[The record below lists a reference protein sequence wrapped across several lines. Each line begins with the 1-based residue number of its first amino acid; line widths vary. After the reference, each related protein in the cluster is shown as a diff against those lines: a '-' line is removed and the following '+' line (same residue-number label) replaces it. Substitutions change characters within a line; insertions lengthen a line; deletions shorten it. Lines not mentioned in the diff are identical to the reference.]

1 MKPYTII
8 ILNFLTN
15 IWTINFFK
23 GGIIMKKFLFSIF
36 ALFFSFF
43 LFASEVSDLLQ
54 EAQTAY
60 ESGDV
65 STAIQKLDSAKSIM
79 EKEQLSSSANDYV
92 EVANWDIIKMKS
104 ADYLGK
110 KVIIKAKFIGINS
123 DGTVYLIEISPSNS
137 YEPSLVDKILT
148 LKKYE
153 YYNFYGTVV
162 SDYLGPK
169 LFIEAIN

>member
-1 MKPYTII
+1 MKKI
-8 ILNFLTN
+8 ILSVL
-15 IWTINFFK
+15 
-23 GGIIMKKFLFSIF
+23 LCV
-36 ALFFSFF
+36 FSFF
-43 LFASEVSDLLQ
+43 VFASEVSDLLL

-65 STAIQKLDSAKSIM
+65 STAIQKIDSAKSIM
-79 EKEQLSSSANDYV
+79 EKKQLSSSANDYV
-92 EVANWDIIKMKS
+92 EVASWDIIKMKS

-110 KVIIKAKFIGINS
+110 KVIVKAKFIGINS

>member
-1 MKPYTII
+1 MKRVFLS
-8 ILNFLTN
+8 ILLCLSS
-15 IWTINFFK
+15 
-23 GGIIMKKFLFSIF
+23 LFV
-36 ALFFSFF
+36 
-43 LFASEVSDLLQ
+43 FASEVSDLLQ

-92 EVANWDIIKMKS
+92 EVASWDIIKIKS

>member
-1 MKPYTII
+1 MKKI
-8 ILNFLTN
+8 ILSVL
-15 IWTINFFK
+15 
-23 GGIIMKKFLFSIF
+23 LCV
-36 ALFFSFF
+36 FSFF
-43 LFASEVSDLLQ
+43 VFASDVSDLLQ

-65 STAIQKLDSAKSIM
+65 YTAIQKIDSAKSIM
-79 EKEQLSSSANDYV
+79 EKKQLSSSANDYV
-92 EVANWDIIKMKS
+92 EVASWDIIKMKS

>member
-1 MKPYTII
+1 MKKI
-8 ILNFLTN
+8 ILSVL
-15 IWTINFFK
+15 
-23 GGIIMKKFLFSIF
+23 LCV
-36 ALFFSFF
+36 FSFF
-43 LFASEVSDLLQ
+43 VFASEVSDLLL

-60 ESGDV
+60 ESENV
-65 STAIQKLDSAKSIM
+65 YTAIQKIDSAKSIM

-92 EVANWDIIKMKS
+92 EVASWDIIKMKS

>member
-1 MKPYTII
+1 MKKI
-8 ILNFLTN
+8 ILSVL
-15 IWTINFFK
+15 
-23 GGIIMKKFLFSIF
+23 LCV
-36 ALFFSFF
+36 FSFF
-43 LFASEVSDLLQ
+43 VFASDVSDLLL

-65 STAIQKLDSAKSIM
+65 STAIQKIDSAKSIM

-92 EVANWDIIKMKS
+92 EVASWDIIKIKS

>member
-1 MKPYTII
+1 MKKI
-8 ILNFLTN
+8 ILSVL
-15 IWTINFFK
+15 
-23 GGIIMKKFLFSIF
+23 LC
-36 ALFFSFF
+36 AFSFF
-43 LFASEVSDLLQ
+43 VFASEVSDLLQ
-54 EAQTAY
+54 EVQTAY
-60 ESGDV
+60 ETGDV
-65 STAIQKLDSAKSIM
+65 TTAIQKLDSAKSIM
-79 EKEQLSSSANDYV
+79 EKEQLSSSVNDYV
-92 EVANWDIIKMKS
+92 EVASWDIIKMKS

>member
-1 MKPYTII
+1 
-8 ILNFLTN
+8 
-15 IWTINFFK
+15 
-23 GGIIMKKFLFSIF
+23 MKKNILSILLCLSSLFV
-36 ALFFSFF
+36 
-43 LFASEVSDLLQ
+43 FASEVSDLLQ

-65 STAIQKLDSAKSIM
+65 SIAIQKLDSAKSIM
-79 EKEQLSSSANDYV
+79 EKEQLSSSAEDYV
-92 EVANWDIIKMKS
+92 EVASWDIVKLKS

>member
-1 MKPYTII
+1 MKKI
-8 ILNFLTN
+8 ILSVL
-15 IWTINFFK
+15 
-23 GGIIMKKFLFSIF
+23 LCV
-36 ALFFSFF
+36 FSFF
-43 LFASEVSDLLQ
+43 VFASDVSDLLL
-54 EAQTAY
+54 ESQTAY

-65 STAIQKLDSAKSIM
+65 YTAIQKLDFAKSIM
-79 EKEQLSSSANDYV
+79 EKEQLSSSAEDYV
-92 EVANWDIIKMKS
+92 KVSSWDIVKLKS

-153 YYNFYGTVV
+153 YYN
-162 SDYLGPK
+162 YLRRK
-169 LFIEAIN
+169 F

>member
-1 MKPYTII
+1 MKKI
-8 ILNFLTN
+8 ILSVL
-15 IWTINFFK
+15 
-23 GGIIMKKFLFSIF
+23 LCV
-36 ALFFSFF
+36 FSFF
-43 LFASEVSDLLQ
+43 VFASEVSDLLL

-60 ESGDV
+60 ESGDI

-92 EVANWDIIKMKS
+92 EVASWDIIKMKS

>member
-1 MKPYTII
+1 MKRVFLS
-8 ILNFLTN
+8 ILLCLSS
-15 IWTINFFK
+15 
-23 GGIIMKKFLFSIF
+23 LFVF
-36 ALFFSFF
+36 AF
-43 LFASEVSDLLQ
+43 EVSDLLQ

-65 STAIQKLDSAKSIM
+65 YTAIQKIDSAKSIM

>member
-1 MKPYTII
+1 MKRVFLS
-8 ILNFLTN
+8 ILLCLSS
-15 IWTINFFK
+15 
-23 GGIIMKKFLFSIF
+23 LFV
-36 ALFFSFF
+36 
-43 LFASEVSDLLQ
+43 FASEVSDLLL

-92 EVANWDIIKMKS
+92 EVASWDIIKMKS

>member
-1 MKPYTII
+1 MKKI
-8 ILNFLTN
+8 ILSVL
-15 IWTINFFK
+15 
-23 GGIIMKKFLFSIF
+23 LCV
-36 ALFFSFF
+36 FSFF
-43 LFASEVSDLLQ
+43 VFASEVSDLLL

>member
-1 MKPYTII
+1 MKKI
-8 ILNFLTN
+8 ILSVL
-15 IWTINFFK
+15 
-23 GGIIMKKFLFSIF
+23 LCV
-36 ALFFSFF
+36 FSFF
-43 LFASEVSDLLQ
+43 VFASDVSDLLL

-60 ESGDV
+60 KSGDV

>member
-1 MKPYTII
+1 MKRVFLS
-8 ILNFLTN
+8 ILLCLSS
-15 IWTINFFK
+15 
-23 GGIIMKKFLFSIF
+23 LFV
-36 ALFFSFF
+36 
-43 LFASEVSDLLQ
+43 FASEVSDLLL

-92 EVANWDIIKMKS
+92 EVASWDIIKMKS

-123 DGTVYLIEISPSNS
+123 DGTVYLIESSPSNS
-137 YEPSLVDKILT
+137 YETSLVDKILT

>member
-1 MKPYTII
+1 MKRVFLS
-8 ILNFLTN
+8 ILLCLSS
-15 IWTINFFK
+15 
-23 GGIIMKKFLFSIF
+23 LFVF
-36 ALFFSFF
+36 AF
-43 LFASEVSDLLQ
+43 EVSDLLQ

-65 STAIQKLDSAKSIM
+65 YTAIQKIDSAKSIM

-92 EVANWDIIKMKS
+92 EVASWDIIKMKS

-148 LKKYE
+148 LKKNE

>member
-1 MKPYTII
+1 MKKI
-8 ILNFLTN
+8 ILSVL
-15 IWTINFFK
+15 
-23 GGIIMKKFLFSIF
+23 LCV
-36 ALFFSFF
+36 FSFF
-43 LFASEVSDLLQ
+43 VFASDVSDLLL
-54 EAQTAY
+54 ESQTAY

-65 STAIQKLDSAKSIM
+65 YTAIQKLDFAKSIM
-79 EKEQLSSSANDYV
+79 EKEQLSSSAEDYV
-92 EVANWDIIKMKS
+92 KVSSWDIVKLKS

>member
-1 MKPYTII
+1 MKKI
-8 ILNFLTN
+8 ILSVL
-15 IWTINFFK
+15 
-23 GGIIMKKFLFSIF
+23 LCV
-36 ALFFSFF
+36 FSFF
-43 LFASEVSDLLQ
+43 VFAFEVSDLLQ

>member
-1 MKPYTII
+1 MKRVFLS
-8 ILNFLTN
+8 ILLCLSS
-15 IWTINFFK
+15 
-23 GGIIMKKFLFSIF
+23 LFV
-36 ALFFSFF
+36 
-43 LFASEVSDLLQ
+43 FASEVSDLLL

-60 ESGDV
+60 ESGDI
-65 STAIQKLDSAKSIM
+65 STAIQKIDSAKSIM

-92 EVANWDIIKMKS
+92 EVASWDIIKIKS

>member
-1 MKPYTII
+1 
-8 ILNFLTN
+8 
-15 IWTINFFK
+15 
-23 GGIIMKKFLFSIF
+23 MKKFILFVLLC
-36 ALFFSFF
+36 AFSFCV
-43 LFASEVSDLLQ
+43 FASEVSDLLQ

-60 ESGDV
+60 ETGDV
-65 STAIQKLDSAKSIM
+65 TTAIQKLDSAKSIM
-79 EKEQLSSSANDYV
+79 EKEQLSSSANDYI
-92 EVANWDIIKMKS
+92 EVASWDIIKMKS

>member
-1 MKPYTII
+1 MRK
-8 ILNFLTN
+8 L
-15 IWTINFFK
+15 
-23 GGIIMKKFLFSIF
+23 FLFFI
-36 ALFFSFF
+36 LFTFSFF
-43 LFASEVSDLLQ
+43 VFASEVSDLLQ

-65 STAIQKLDSAKSIM
+65 TTAIQKLDSAKSLM
-79 EKEQLSSSANDYV
+79 EKEQLSSSGDDYV
-92 EVANWDIIKMKS
+92 EVASWDIVKLKS

-137 YEPSLVDKILT
+137 YEPSLIDKLLT

-153 YYNFYGTVV
+153 FYNFYGTVV
-162 SDYLGPK
+162 SDFLGPE
-169 LFIEAIN
+169 LHIEAIE